1 MGIFDRFRKAIQRE
15 YEYAPN
21 DEKEAWVG
29 LLYAC
34 IIADGEIMKV
44 EENSLSLMLITKKKF
59 ENADIPRLYRRVAD
73 AQHKIGGAG
82 LVDACAP
89 LIEKE
94 DRPTLFSMSVELV
107 LADGILD
114 DDEEKIIEYIAKK
127 LLIPDDLVERI
138 VEVMLIRNRGNQAF
152 F

>member
-59 ENADIPRLYRRVAD
+59 EKCRYSQIVPSCCR
-73 AQHKIGGAG
+73 
-82 LVDACAP
+82 CA
-89 LIEKE
+89 
-94 DRPTLFSMSVELV
+94 
-107 LADGILD
+107 A
-114 DDEEKIIEYIAKK
+114 
-127 LLIPDDLVERI
+127 
-138 VEVMLIRNRGNQAF
+138 
-152 F
+152 